1 MIASSLDV
9 SEISTMKFEG
19 SKVSRFFGSK
29 VPAGIHD
36 GFAGASL
43 SVFLLMTRADES
55 AGMLEEILSA
65 SLSWKPEEMLVTSC
79 SSSGCSSCRKER

>member
-29 VPAGIHD
+29 APAGIHD

-55 AGMLEEILSA
+55 AGMLEGILSA
-65 SLSWKPEEMLVTSC
+65 SLSWEPEEMLVTSC